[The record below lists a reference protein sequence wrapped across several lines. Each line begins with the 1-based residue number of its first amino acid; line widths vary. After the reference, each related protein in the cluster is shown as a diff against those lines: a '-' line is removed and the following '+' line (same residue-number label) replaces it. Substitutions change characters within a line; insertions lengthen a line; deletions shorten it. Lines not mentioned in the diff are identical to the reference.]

1 MRPVLEIRGVSKKFM
16 IGHEKLPYYSLRDKL
31 SNILKSGSSTE
42 EFWALKD
49 VSFDVQAG
57 ESIGIIGRNGAGKS
71 TLLKILSRITPPS
84 SGRIIT
90 RGRIASLLE
99 VGTGFHQ
106 ELTGRE
112 NIFMNGSILGMKRS
126 EIIARF
132 DEIVEFS
139 GTEKFLDTPLK
150 HYSSGMQLRLAF
162 AVAAHLEPEVL
173 IIDEVLAVGDSFFQA
188 KCLQKMADISSGGK
202 TIIFVSHN
210 FSALRSL
217 CKKAVLLQQGQ
228 VLYNGQLEEAID
240 VYNKSEIL
248 KGRNIDLSQ
257 AARTTG
263 ERALIFDHL
272 SFGSETFAYG
282 SDIAFRFSLKSIK
295 PRTYRELDFGISI
308 FNKENVCMM
317 HLSNRFLHKEF
328 MHSDDSVTYSVQTAN
343 PLRPGVYQI
352 TFFLRS
358 ENRIQD
364 YLIHVA
370 SLEITDGNPYNY
382 LDTSMIQGQ
391 VFPDFDITSDR
402 K

>member
-1 MRPVLEIRGVSKKFM
+1 MRPVLEIQSISKKFM

-31 SNILKSGSSTE
+31 SNLFKSGSSSE
-42 EFWALKD
+42 EFWALRD

-57 ESIGIIGRNGAGKS
+57 ESLGIIGRNGAGKS

-139 GTEKFLDTPLK
+139 GTGKFLDTPLK

-162 AVAAHLEPEVL
+162 AVAAHLEPEIL

-188 KCLQKMADISSGGK
+188 KCLQKMGDISSGGK

-228 VLYNGQLEEAID
+228 LVYSGHIEEAID
-240 VYNKSEIL
+240 VYNKSEVL
-248 KGRNIDLSQ
+248 KGKNIELSQ
-257 AARTTG
+257 VIRTTG
-263 ERALIFDHL
+263 EGALIFDRL
-272 SFGSETFAYG
+272 SFASETFMYG
-282 SDIAFRFSLKSIK
+282 SDIKFSFKLKSVK
-295 PRTYRELDFGISI
+295 PRAYRELDFGISI
-308 FNKENVCMM
+308 FNKENVCML
-317 HLSNRFLHKEF
+317 HLSNRFLQKEF
-328 MHSDDSVTYSVQTAN
+328 SHSDDSVIYTVQTAN

-382 LDTSMIQGQ
+382 FDTSMIQGQ
-391 VFPDFDITSDR
+391 VFPAFDITSDR
-402 K
+402 T